1 MALRNRPGYDRIR
14 GVGVLQRRN
23 GSMRKSALIA
33 LIATAIALPAV
44 AEAFPLGGPALTQR
58 IQNGEF
64 RGYTRTNRGLEN
76 QIWHFLPDGRI
87 RAVADAR
94 VLRWGR
100 EDYQQWQDAGAWR
113 VDGAHICVAFQG
125 PNRTLDGCYAVDAG
139 PGKQVRLVGP
149 YTWQGTLE
157 AHD

>member
-1 MALRNRPGYDRIR
+1 
-14 GVGVLQRRN
+14 
-23 GSMRKSALIA
+23 MRKLALSALLA
-33 LIATAIALPAV
+33 GAIALPDA
-44 AEAFPLGGPALTQR
+44 AAIAFPLGGHQLAQR

-113 VDGAHICVAFQG
+113 VDGGQVCVAFQG
-125 PNRTLDGCYAVDAG
+125 PNRTLDGCYVVDAG
-139 PGKQVRLVGP
+139 AGKEVRLVGP

-157 AHD
+157 PHD